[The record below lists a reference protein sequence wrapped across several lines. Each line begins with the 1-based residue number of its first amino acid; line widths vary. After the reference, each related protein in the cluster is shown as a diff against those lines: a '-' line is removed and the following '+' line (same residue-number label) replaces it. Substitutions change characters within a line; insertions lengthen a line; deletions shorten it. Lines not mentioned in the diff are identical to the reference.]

1 MVPADLAG
9 VIRCNITTGVRPTE
23 GALVRV
29 LELLAKENFQLLELC
44 QDSELA
50 ANYAVKFHTLAA
62 QSGWNDTALLAVFP
76 LVDSRAAIN
85 LIDHDLV
92 EELYLS
98 TQPCKTP
105 LSYNLVW
112 IQDKTA
118 FHATKGHFEYLVMP
132 YGLMNA
138 PAVFQVFINEIFKD
152 LLSRYI
158 IACFDGIL
166 IYSACYDDH
175 IRHRG
180 VEMDSSKGKPSRLQ
194 WTDQAHAAF
203 VQLKKCFT
211 TAPILRHPDPSRPFI
226 VEVDASSCRIGRC
239 FPNDGNPGKMYPC
252 AYFSRKLTPAEV
264 NYDVGIRELLSI
276 KVALEEWQHWLE
288 GSCHPFLVLTD
299 HRNLENLRNARR
311 LNPCHGG

>member
-1 MVPADLAG
+1 
-9 VIRCNITTGVRPTE
+9 
-23 GALVRV
+23 
-29 LELLAKENFQLLELC
+29 
-44 QDSELA
+44 
-50 ANYAVKFHTLAA
+50 
-62 QSGWNDTALLAVFP
+62 

-158 IACFDGIL
+158 IACFDVIPGVRKFRFICN
-166 IYSACYDDH
+166 YSSIANPLT
-175 IRHRG
+175 
-180 VEMDSSKGKPSRLQ
+180 SLLQGKPSRLQ

-252 AYFSRKLTPAEV
+252 AYFSQKLTPAEV